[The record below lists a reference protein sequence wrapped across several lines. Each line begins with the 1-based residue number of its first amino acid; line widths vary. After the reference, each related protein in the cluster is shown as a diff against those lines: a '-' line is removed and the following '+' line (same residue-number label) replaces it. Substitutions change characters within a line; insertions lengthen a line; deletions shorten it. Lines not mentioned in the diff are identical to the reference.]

1 AGVASSFRRPGRP
14 ALPGL
19 VGADDSL
26 AARRVRRRN
35 PAGRPLSRAYL
46 ERTVPPE
53 FGHLCAAEF
62 GIVDRELQEV
72 LAAVAVRITSLVI
85 DRPWAPTSVD
95 KFWRSEAIPNG
106 RRRRVERIGC
116 EHADR
121 RCRD

>member
-1 AGVASSFRRPGRP
+1 
-14 ALPGL
+14 LPGL
-19 VGADDSL
+19 VGADDPL
-26 AARRVRRRN
+26 AARGVRRRD
-35 PAGRPLSRAYL
+35 PAARPLSRAYL

-62 GIVDRELQEV
+62 GRELREEV

-95 KFWRSEAIPNG
+95 QFWRSEAIPNG

-116 EHADR
+116 KHADR